1 MTLYGRVITT
11 GTLVPYLS
19 TSAFLFYQNCH
30 SPEDILFLGL
40 EPLIHS
46 QEQEI
51 VLSHQRLSYV
61 RGAAPQGGT
70 HPFRVSMY
78 GWHTLI
84 VVLTIPAA
92 TTRALTFG
100 GSFRSEK
107 ASVGTVWTLS

>member
-30 SPEDILFLGL
+30 SPEDLLFLGL

-51 VLSHQRLSYV
+51 V
-61 RGAAPQGGT
+61 
-70 HPFRVSMY
+70 VSRIRDLVMY
-78 GWHTLI
+78 GERPHKGARTPSGL
-84 VVLTIPAA
+84 VCTAGIP
-92 TTRALTFG
+92 
-100 GSFRSEK
+100 
-107 ASVGTVWTLS
+107 LSSY